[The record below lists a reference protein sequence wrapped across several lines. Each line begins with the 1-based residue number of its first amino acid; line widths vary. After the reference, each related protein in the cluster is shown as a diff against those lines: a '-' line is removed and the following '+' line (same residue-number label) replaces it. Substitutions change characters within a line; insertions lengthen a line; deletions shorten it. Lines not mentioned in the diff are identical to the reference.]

1 MANRSVFLDRDGT
14 IVEEVGFLSRV
25 EDMIVFPFAAE
36 ALRLTKDAGFLNI
49 LVTNQSG
56 IARGFF
62 TEERLV
68 ELNQALVTELARQG
82 ARVDDIYYCPHYPE
96 AALEQYRQVCECR
109 KPSPG
114 LILQAAS
121 RWDIDLAA
129 SYVIGDRA
137 ADLEAGRRAGCHPI
151 LVKTGYGSTTASGL
165 AERTNPEDNSGLLP
179 ELICDNL
186 LEAARWVVQQEEPRL
201 RR

>member
-1 MANRSVFLDRDGT
+1 MANRAVFLDRDGT

-25 EDMIVFPFAAE
+25 EDMTVFPFAAE
-36 ALRLTKDAGFLNI
+36 ALRLMSDAGFLNI

-68 ELNQALVTELARQG
+68 EINKALVEELERQG
-82 ARVDDIYYCPHYPE
+82 ARLDDVYYCPHYPE
-96 AALEQYRQVCECR
+96 AKVEEYRLVCECR

-129 SYVIGDRA
+129 SYVIGDRV

-151 LVKTGYGSTTASGL
+151 LVKTGYGVTTASGL
-165 AERTNPEDNSGLLP
+165 AERTNTEDNSALLP
-179 ELICDNL
+179 ERVCDNL
-186 LEAARWVVQQEEPRL
+186 LEAARWIEQRIKEEAG
-201 RR
+201 